1 MRSFKDYAIR
11 GLRYIYRLVSRKKF
25 LPPECECDRQIANDM
40 LYELLSADKPCMVAR
55 IGGVESNCAI
65 NYLVVNSNKS
75 SLQKW
80 WEYITDNTTTPWWN
94 ENILNSLYIN
104 AGVFP
109 KTLDVAERFSERF
122 LDDVKYIDLIACIYQ
137 TEKYM
142 PIPPNALKI
151 QFGTLNPYLVERPW
165 TRVLKGKRVLVVH
178 PFEQTIRQQYAKR
191 ELLYDNPD
199 ILPEFELI
207 TLKAVQTIAGNKSEF
222 KDWHE
227 ALHYMEEQIDK
238 IDFDIA
244 LIGCGAYGLPLA
256 AHVKRMGRKAVHMGG
271 TVQLLFGIL
280 GRRWVEVYPKITP
293 WHYLP
298 GIDIDMDYSSLFNEN
313 WCYPLQEDTPENTQ
327 VVEGACYWK

>member
-11 GLRYIYRLVSRKKF
+11 GLRYTYRLISRKGF

-40 LYELLSADKPCMVAR
+40 LYDLLSADKPCMVAR

-65 NYLVVNSNKS
+65 NYLCVNSNKS
-75 SLQKW
+75 TLQKW

-109 KTLDVAERFSERF
+109 KTLDIAERFSLRF
-122 LDDVKYIDLIACIYQ
+122 LDDVKQIDLLVCIHK
-137 TEKYM
+137 TEKFM
-142 PIPPNALKI
+142 PVPPSALKI
-151 QFGTLNPYLVERPW
+151 QFETLNPYFVERPW
-165 TRVLKGKRVLVVH
+165 TRILRGKRVLVVY
-178 PFEQTIRQQYAKR
+178 PFEQTIRQQYANR

-222 KDWHE
+222 NDWFE
-227 ALHYMEEQIDK
+227 ALRYMEDQIDK

-256 AHVKRMGRKAVHMGG
+256 AHVKRSGRKAVHMGG
-271 TVQLLFGIL
+271 AVQLLFGIL
-280 GRRWVEVYPKITP
+280 GKRWVEVYPKITP

-298 GIDIDMDYSSLFNEN
+298 GKDIDIDYTSLFNEN
-313 WCYPLQEDTPENTQ
+313 WCYPLPEDTPQNTQ
-327 VVEGACYWK
+327 AVEGACYWK